1 MNRRIVMA
9 ASAAFL
15 SLGLAATAQAQSY
28 PTKPITW
35 ISPWSAG
42 GGNDILSRAI
52 GAEISKLLG
61 QPVIVENKPGA
72 SGVIGTDAVA
82 KAPPD
87 GYMLTLGAG
96 ATHATAA
103 SMNANLPYDQV
114 KDFTPISLVGTVANV
129 LVIYPGLPVKS
140 VAEMIDYLKK
150 NPGKANYSSVGN
162 GSMQHLAG
170 ELFKQEAK
178 VEIEHIPYKGTAPAL
193 VDLTAGRIQLAF
205 ESMPTVLPMVRSG
218 QLRAL
223 AVTTPKRS
231 MLMPDLP
238 TLDESGIKGFDVTI
252 WYGVFGPGGMPKPV
266 VDKLNQAIV
275 ASLKQPELAKRLN
288 DLGADVVGSTPEQ
301 MASYQQDQIARWS
314 RFIKAK
320 NIKPD

>member
-61 QPVIVENKPGA
+61 QPVVVENKPGA

-129 LVIYPGLPVKS
+129 LVIYPGLPVNS
-140 VAEMIDYLKK
+140 VAELVDYLKK

-301 MASYQQDQIARWS
+301 MASYQRDQIARWA